1 MLWGTFSLITDEDED
16 YDATL
21 IDPTL
26 VEEDFLSDDD
36 SVDFDAMV
44 DIPTNRADNGHE
56 AYLSPTHA
64 GNKLKDESWKLAT
77 KYSSILNLFYI
88 DHH

>member
-1 MLWGTFSLITDEDED
+1 MKFLECTTFLLITDEDED

-64 GNKLKDESWKLAT
+64 GNKLKDES
-77 KYSSILNLFYI
+77 
-88 DHH
+88 